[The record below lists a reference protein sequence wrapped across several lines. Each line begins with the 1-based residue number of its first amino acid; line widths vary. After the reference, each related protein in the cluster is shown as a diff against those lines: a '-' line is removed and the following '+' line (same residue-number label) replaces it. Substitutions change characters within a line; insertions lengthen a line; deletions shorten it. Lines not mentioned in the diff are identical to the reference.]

1 MTVERTSSGTYVVF
15 LAGMWF
21 KLLLFELL
29 LFLTHSLH
37 CFPQDPLAGRSIFSG
52 NLFQY
57 LEENRKWRSRF
68 VSVPNSYTINLYE
81 NKTVRWFV
89 EFHITSDHKQ
99 HINNP
104 NKP

>member
-1 MTVERTSSGTYVVF
+1 
-15 LAGMWF
+15 MWF

-81 NKTVRWFV
+81 NKTAQERGLHPKVSINCAGYRAL
-89 EFHITSDHKQ
+89 TSLEDYMELMNTSLPGEDQ
-99 HINNP
+99 
-104 NKP
+104 